1 MRVLQ
6 NAFSKVR
13 KVRVKSGRCR
23 FAANIRRMKML
34 LGDIPWQDHL
44 YNVVMML
51 AAVGALLLGFK
62 LLSDNMERIA
72 GGSLKKLFNKTSNN
86 KLIGVGIGAGATA
99 VVQSSGV
106 TTIMIVGFVN
116 AGIMSL
122 KQATSMIMGA
132 NIGTTITAQIAALG
146 SGSMS
151 FDIAPIFIFLLFVG
165 IMMEMFLKS
174 DKAKS
179 IGLALA
185 GLGMVFFGLEI
196 MSNSMSQ
203 YTKVQEVQNLLSS
216 LTNPFLLLLFGIVFT
231 ALLQSSS
238 AVTTIIISMAAAGL
252 YIGGADGGNAV
263 LYVILGSNI
272 GSCVT
277 ALISSIGTS
286 VNAKRASIIHLL
298 FNVTGTLLFMIM
310 LLVWSSGV
318 VGTDFYQVTFTK
330 WFAGDPARQI
340 AMFHTFFNVL
350 CTLLF
355 LPFTNIFV
363 KVSML
368 IVPEKKEQK
377 EKAAWEFV
385 FMDKRFLNSPTVAL
399 GQLRKESFRMADMAM
414 ESLRIAFGGFID
426 KDLSAA
432 ESIYV
437 NNENVQKLSE
447 QISDYLVRVSAAG
460 VSLADEKEISAMHN
474 DIGDICR
481 VAELA
486 DNLVKYTKREVKE
499 NLSFSEGINAKLE
512 VMHGMLQE
520 QYELVKQV
528 GLENR
533 IDLIAASDELE
544 DKIDN
549 MRRELVAEHIVRLS
563 QGKCKPENNTVF
575 INLVCNLERVG
586 DHLNYLVHNGENA

>member
-1 MRVLQ
+1 
-6 NAFSKVR
+6 
-13 KVRVKSGRCR
+13 
-23 FAANIRRMKML
+23 ML

-51 AAVGALLLGFK
+51 AAVGALLFGFK

-512 VMHGMLQE
+512 VMHGMLQK